1 MKLSVSRRV
10 TSSRLQRQHFRK
22 VQEHTAG
29 VFHTVK
35 WLVEEITAKG
45 NCLKCGMQQNLA

>member
-1 MKLSVSRRV
+1 MKLPVRRRV
-10 TSSRLQRQHFRK
+10 RLSRLQRQHFRK

-35 WLVEEITAKG
+35 WLVEEMTAIG
-45 NCLKCGMQQNLA
+45 NCLKCEMQQNLA